1 MGVAAGCDDDSDDDD
16 GFCGGESDGKLDS
29 RSGFS
34 RSMMTLFFLSCLAA
48 FGVDLEGVADDA
60 MVADDPIL

>member
-1 MGVAAGCDDDSDDDD
+1 MGVTAGCDDDSDDD
-16 GFCGGESDGKLDS
+16 GFCDGESDGKLDS
-29 RSGFS
+29 TSDLS

-60 MVADDPIL
+60 IVGDDTIL